1 MVCPALLLTALLASP
16 APGGAADAPPD
27 VLLVRYALLVG
38 GREAGNAPAAAGVLS
53 QEELTKV
60 LIDWNPGADN
70 AEVRRIFALN
80 HLGEVV
86 RQAVELPLAGGRVQG
101 VFSYGGASF
110 EVRLDVQPARD
121 GTLTLGGRIL
131 RNNQLLSAPTVRQAM
146 GQRAILSSAGGAE
159 SPFLFFVVEVDQASR
174 AALAQQSGLA
184 WPKRVKVVDGKKIPA
199 PKVLKSVDA
208 VYTPAAK
215 KARVE
220 GAVVLR
226 LLVGETGDVE
236 EVEVLKGLSEGLTDA
251 AVKAVRQWKFEP
263 VRVEGKPV
271 EAFFTITMNF
281 ELD

>member
-1 MVCPALLLTALLASP
+1 MIRLALLLTALLASP
-16 APGGAADAPPD
+16 DPGGSAAAPPD

-53 QEELTKV
+53 QEELTEV

-121 GTLTLGGRIL
+121 GTLTIAARML
-131 RNNQLLSAPTVRQAM
+131 RNDRLLSAPTVRQAM
-146 GQRAILSSAGGAE
+146 GERAILSSAGGAE
-159 SPFLFFVVEVDQASR
+159 SPFLFFVVEVDRTTR
-174 AALAQQSGLA
+174 AALAQGGLA
-184 WPKRVKVVDGKKIPA
+184 WPKRVKVVDGKKILA

-215 KARVE
+215 KARVA
-220 GAVVLR
+220 GTVVLR
-226 LLVGETGDVE
+226 LLVAETGDVKD
-236 EVEVLKGLSEGLTDA
+236 VEVLKGLPEGLTDA
-251 AVKAVRQWKFEP
+251 AVKAVRQ
-263 VRVEGKPV
+263 
-271 EAFFTITMNF
+271 
-281 ELD
+281 